1 MALDPRTPIIVGV
14 AQHVQRELSGAKQP
28 GALMADA
35 ARAAA
40 DDAGAVRLVDRVDVV
55 AVVESLSWRLCR
67 NPGATLGGLLGAA
80 PRRTITTT
88 SGGNSPQL
96 VVNHLALAISEGQCD
111 VALVAGAETVHSRRR
126 ARREGLTIEEIA
138 GRDDLADDEVVGDP
152 RDPQHPAEVAA
163 GLSVPLDYYPL
174 LEQAVRTSA
183 GRTPEEH
190 DQHLAALWSRFS
202 AVAAQNPYAWDRTPH
217 SAAELRTDEGGNR
230 MVALPYRKRM
240 TSNIDVDQAA
250 ALLLCS
256 VATAELLGIARDKWV
271 FVHAG
276 ADANDHWFV
285 SERLAL
291 DRSPAIRIAGAS
303 ALGAA
308 GCSIDDV
315 ALVDLYS
322 CFPSAVQI
330 AAHELGLTLDREL
343 TVTGGLSFAGGPA
356 NSYVTHSIA
365 TMVDRLRAAP
375 GSRGLC
381 SALGWFATKHSFGV
395 YGTDPPSGGFRH
407 VAPQAE
413 VDQLPTRSVA
423 ADHVGPVTIETAT
436 VHYDRDGAAV
446 RGVITAITADG
457 ARCWATTADAD
468 LLCQLA
474 ETDPIGGQATRGV
487 DGALALL

>member
-1 MALDPRTPIIVGV
+1 MPLDPRTPIIVGV
-14 AQHVQRELSGAKQP
+14 AQHVQRELAGAQQP
-28 GALMADA
+28 GALMVA
-35 ARAAA
+35 AVRAAA
-40 DDAGAVRLVDRVDVV
+40 DDAGAAALVDRLDVV
-55 AVVESLSWRLCR
+55 AVVESLSWRRCR

-80 PRRTITTT
+80 PRHTLTTT

-96 VVNHLALAISEGQCD
+96 LVNHLASAISTGQCD
-111 VALVAGAETVHSRRR
+111 VAVIAGAETVHSRRR
-126 ARREGLTIEEIA
+126 ARREGLVIEEIA
-138 GRDDLADDEVVGDP
+138 GRDDLPDDEVVGDP

-174 LEQAVRTSA
+174 FEQAVRTSA
-183 GRTPEEH
+183 RRTPQEH
-190 DQHLAALWSRFS
+190 EQHLAALWSRFS
-202 AVAAQNPYAWDRTPH
+202 AVAAQNPYAWDRAPH
-217 SAAELRTDEGGNR
+217 SAAELRSDAGGNR

-256 VATAELLGIARDKWV
+256 VASAELLGVAKDKWV

-285 SERLAL
+285 SERQSL
-291 DRSPAIRIAGAS
+291 DRSPAIRIAGAA

-308 GCSIDDV
+308 GCSIDDI

-330 AAHELGLTLDREL
+330 AACELGLSLEREL
-343 TVTGGLSFAGGPA
+343 TLTGGLSFAGGPA

-365 TMVDRLRAAP
+365 TMVDRLRADP
-375 GSRGLC
+375 GSLGLC

-407 VAPQAE
+407 VTPQAD

-423 ADHVGPVTIETAT
+423 ADHVGPITVETAT
-436 VHYDRDGAAV
+436 VHYDRDGYAV
-446 RGVITAITADG
+446 RGVTTGITADE
-457 ARCWATTADAD
+457 ARCWATTADAE
-468 LLCQLA
+468 LLYQLA
-474 ETDPIGGQATRGV
+474 ETDPIGGQASRGV
-487 DGALALL
+487 DGALALP